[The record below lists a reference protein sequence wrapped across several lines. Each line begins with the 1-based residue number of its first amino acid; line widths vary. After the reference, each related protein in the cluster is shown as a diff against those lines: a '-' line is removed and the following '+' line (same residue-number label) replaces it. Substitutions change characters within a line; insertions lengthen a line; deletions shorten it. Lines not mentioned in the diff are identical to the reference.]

1 MILYIF
7 LILLLSW
14 YFKVFF
20 LYRYSWKSILPSEN
34 INKTDFITVIIA
46 CRNEENNILNIIE
59 DVKNQDFDKQRFE
72 MIVVND
78 HSEDSTLKILEKSAK
93 SWENLKIICM
103 NEGEQGK
110 KNAIKKGISFASGSV
125 ILCTDADC
133 RVGKNWI
140 RTIANY
146 FTDKSVKLLSAP
158 VEFHYKKDVFQKIQA
173 LEFLSLIGSGAAA
186 INTGKGIFCNGANLA
201 YRRSVFLEL
210 NSYDSNSTVS
220 GDDVFLMHHVKV
232 KYPSGIRFAKDRESI
247 VKTDAQPNL
256 KSFVNQRKRWT
267 AKSSSYTD
275 WDTISV
281 SILVLLINVSIVV
294 LSVLSILSTITPH
307 ESVILF
313 STKFL
318 LLFVLFFKYI
328 SDYNFLIPVLK
339 FFRRRDLAIW
349 ILPFEVIY
357 SFYIVSIVIYS
368 FSSNFEWKGR
378 KFRK

>member
-20 LYRYSWKSILPSEN
+20 LYRYSWKSIRPSKN
-34 INKTDFITVIIA
+34 INKTDFISVIVA

-59 DVKNQDFDKQRFE
+59 DVKNQNFNKQRFE

-78 HSEDSTLKILEKSAK
+78 HSEDSTLLILEKAAK

-103 NEGEQGK
+103 NDGEQGK
-110 KNAIKKGISFASGSV
+110 KNAIKKGISCANGSV

-133 RVGKNWI
+133 RAGKNWI
-140 RTIANY
+140 KTIANY
-146 FTDKSVKLLSAP
+146 FTDKSVTLLSAP
-158 VEFHYKKDVFQKIQA
+158 VEFHNEKGIFQKIQA

-201 YRRSVFLEL
+201 YRKSVFLEA

-232 KYPSGIRFAKDRESI
+232 KYPSGIRFAKDREAI
-247 VKTDAQPNL
+247 VKTDTQPNL

-281 SILVLLINVSIVV
+281 SILVLLINVSIVL
-294 LSVLSILSTITPH
+294 LSFLTILSELITH
-307 ESVILF
+307 DSQ
-313 STKFL
+313 L
-318 LLFVLFFKYI
+318 LMSSNWMLLIVLFFKYI

>member
-20 LYRYSWKSILPSEN
+20 LYRYSWKSMRPSEN

-110 KNAIKKGISFASGSV
+110 KNAIKKGISCANGSV

-133 RVGKNWI
+133 RIGRNWI
-140 RTIANY
+140 KTILSN
-146 FTDKSVKLLSAP
+146 FTNKKIKFVSGPVKYSSENNFLN
-158 VEFHYKKDVFQKIQA
+158 KFQS
-173 LEFLSLIGSGAAA
+173 LELISLVSSGAAA
-186 INTGKGIFCNGANLA
+186 MQRKKSTICNGANLA
-201 YRRSVFLEL
+201 YRKSIFLEV
-210 NSYDSNSTVS
+210 NSYDSNSAVS

-232 KYPSGIRFAKDRESI
+232 KYPSGIRFVKDREAI

-256 KSFVNQRKRWT
+256 KSFINQRKRWT

-294 LSVLSILSTITPH
+294 LSVLSILSAITPH

-349 ILPFEVIY
+349 ILPFEIIY
-357 SFYIVSIVIYS
+357 SFYIFFIVIYS
-368 FSSNFEWKGR
+368 FSTKFEWKGR
-378 KFRK
+378 NFRK